1 MTKNWS
7 YDKENILNILK
18 FPIHLKIANQISRI
32 LFRLIKI
39 PAVIVK
45 TASRKPK

>member
-1 MTKNWS
+1 MIRNYRISK
-7 YDKENILNILK
+7 I
-18 FPIHLKIANQISRI
+18 FHAIHLKISNQISRI
-32 LFRLIKI
+32 LFILIKS